1 MLKHTFRSAA
11 IALFISLAA
20 VPAFSQ
26 TVLYPIP
33 EQQKAP
39 ETEQDYPIFVNRM
52 IADGNYTKA
61 LQYADEGL
69 AKNKRNVALMF
80 KRATILEHL
89 GRRDEA
95 MAAYQ
100 QLINAYPEIPEPYNN
115 LAILTAD
122 GGKGDIDHAI
132 ELLDRAI
139 TANPNFATA
148 HENLGDLYALKA
160 LQNYRLGMPANTPA
174 NRDARRRVSEKIA
187 MLQIATGNDPDP
199 DLLKQPGAEKIPA
212 FQEKPAAKA
221 DPIESKRSAAAA
233 AVLKNR
239 AAKST
244 AAAKA
249 ASNAVTTTTG
259 GITETV
265 QKIAAP
271 AAAAP
276 AQTSAPQPGSYS
288 AKENGTGSTTKSTLF
303 KPLPELN

>member
-11 IALFISLAA
+11 LALFISLAA

-199 DLLKQPGAEKIPA
+199 DLLKAAGGGKDSGASG
-212 FQEKPAAKA
+212 KA
-221 DPIESKRSAAAA
+221 RGESGP
-233 AVLKNR
+233 N
-239 AAKST
+239 
-244 AAAKA
+244 
-249 ASNAVTTTTG
+249 
-259 GITETV
+259 
-265 QKIAAP
+265 
-271 AAAAP
+271 
-276 AQTSAPQPGSYS
+276 
-288 AKENGTGSTTKSTLF
+288 
-303 KPLPELN
+303 